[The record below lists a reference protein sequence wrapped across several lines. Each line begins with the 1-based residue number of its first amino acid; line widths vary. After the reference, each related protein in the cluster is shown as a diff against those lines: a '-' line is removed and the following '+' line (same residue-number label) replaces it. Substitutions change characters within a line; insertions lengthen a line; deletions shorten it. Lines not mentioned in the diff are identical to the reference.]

1 MGSGAEGGGNL
12 ISNIRAFLALHPG
25 SSAKQIKVGI
35 SALNKTEINSC
46 LYSNID
52 VQFQKIG
59 EAPPLWW
66 NTGDPSMGQQTLDL
80 EVISNEEFFS
90 NPELA
95 PASDRDMIEVD
106 DSEPVLEEESSATSS
121 NNAPQR
127 FSVCSKCGQVIGS
140 KGHCGC
146 Q

>member
-1 MGSGAEGGGNL
+1 MGSGSDGGGNL
-12 ISNIRAFLALHPG
+12 ISKIRAFLALHPG
-25 SSAKQIKVGI
+25 SSARQIKVGI
-35 SALNKTEINSC
+35 SALNKTEVNSC
-46 LYSNID
+46 LYANID
-52 VQFQKIG
+52 VQFKKIG

-66 NTGDPSMGQQTLDL
+66 NTGDPSMGQQVLDL

-90 NPELA
+90 SPEVT
-95 PASDRDMIEVD
+95 PASDPDMIEVD
-106 DSEPVLEEESSATSS
+106 DVETVSEEESSIGSV

-127 FSVCSKCGQVIGS
+127 FSVCGKCGQVIGS

>member
-1 MGSGAEGGGNL
+1 MNSGLEGGGNL
-12 ISNIRAFLALHPG
+12 ISKIRAFLALHPG
-25 SSAKQIKVGI
+25 SSARQIKVGI
-35 SALNKTEINSC
+35 SALNKTEVNSC
-46 LYSNID
+46 LYANID
-52 VQFQKIG
+52 VVFKKIG

-80 EVISNEEFFS
+80 EVISNEDFFS

-95 PASDRDMIEVD
+95 SASDHDTIEVD
-106 DSEPVLEEESSATSS
+106 DSEPVLEDEISATSS

-127 FSVCSKCGQVIGS
+127 FSVCNKCGQVIGS